1 MNPKESNKNSAGASH
16 AGSCITIIVFI
27 ANKET
32 VLQRL
37 KQKGKDGETEG
48 KEEEER
54 KRKEENSSA
63 QEKLFN

>member
-1 MNPKESNKNSAGASH
+1 MK
-16 AGSCITIIVFI
+16 
-27 ANKET
+27 
-32 VLQRL
+32 
-37 KQKGKDGETEG
+37 KGKDGETEG